1 MKSIEVFY
9 KVETSRASAKLR
21 VEEIRKF
28 KTEKLLFLAVA
39 HFATRATRKRGN
51 KARKTSIKLWKD
63 LYLVIARIGYRIG
76 LNCLFSR

>member
-1 MKSIEVFY
+1 MRILPDHWLHRDYSLRMTPAMKSIEVFY

-51 KARKTSIKLWKD
+51 KARKTSIKL
-63 LYLVIARIGYRIG
+63 
-76 LNCLFSR
+76 